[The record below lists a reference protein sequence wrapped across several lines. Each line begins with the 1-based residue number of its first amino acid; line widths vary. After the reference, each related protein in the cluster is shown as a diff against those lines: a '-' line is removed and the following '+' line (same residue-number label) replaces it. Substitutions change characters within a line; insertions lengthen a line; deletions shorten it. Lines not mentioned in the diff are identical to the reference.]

1 MEPSWLSEA
10 KVNQKGENS
19 DKLDDNNDDD
29 AIDDEGNDN
38 NNNNNN
44 NDDNDNNV
52 EPVSRQILNSGAREV
67 APPFNDSGISAES
80 SGSQDCL
87 EATTDNFRR
96 KKKSGEVEN
105 SQLDPKSR
113 R

>member
-10 KVNQKGENS
+10 KVNKKGENS
-19 DKLDDNNDDD
+19 DKLDDDNDDDD
-29 AIDDEGNDN
+29 AIDDEGN
-38 NNNNNN
+38 NN
-44 NDDNDNNV
+44 NDDNDNNG